1 MNREE
6 VLSEL
11 EDLEVEAYEMWIHT
25 QLNKFLSKVGKVC
38 TDAYKFINME
48 MDNE

>member
-11 EDLEVEAYEMWIHT
+11 EDLEAEAYEMWVHA
-25 QLNKFLSKVGKVC
+25 QPNEFLYKVGKVC